1 MALLPIITAPDP
13 LLKRISTPV
22 AAVDDDIR
30 TLMDDMLDTMYDAP
44 GIGLSA
50 IQVGVPKRVVV
61 VDVANDDSPR
71 APLRMANPEVIWSAD
86 EFGLHEEGCLSL
98 PEQYAE
104 VERPVAIEVS
114 FLDYDGKA
122 QRLKAENLLATCLQH
137 EIDHLDGLLFV
148 DHISMVKRQMILR
161 KLQKMKR
168 QKATA

>member
-13 LLKRISTPV
+13 LLKRLSAPV

-30 TLMDDMLDTMYDAP
+30 KLMDDLLETMYDAP

-50 IQVGVPKRVVV
+50 IQVGVPKCVLV
-61 VDVANDDSPR
+61 VDVAADDSPP
-71 APLRMANPEVIWSAD
+71 APLRMANPEIIWSAD

-104 VERPVAIEVS
+104 VERPVAIEVT
-114 FLDYDGKA
+114 FLDYDGKP
-122 QRLKAENLLATCLQH
+122 QRLKAESLLATCLQH

-161 KLQKMKR
+161 KLQKMKL

>member
-1 MALLPIITAPDP
+1 MSLLPIITAPDP

-30 TLMDDMLDTMYDAP
+30 KLMDDMLDTMYDAP

-71 APLRMANPEVIWSAD
+71 VPLRMANPEVIWSAD

>member
-13 LLKRISTPV
+13 LLKQISTPV
-22 AAVDDDIR
+22 AAVDADVR
-30 TLMDDMLDTMYDAP
+30 KLMDDMLDTMYDAP

-50 IQVGVPKRVVV
+50 IQVGVPKRIVV
-61 VDVANDDSPR
+61 VDVANDDSPP
-71 APLRMANPEVIWSAD
+71 APLRMANPEIVWWAEVI
-86 EFGLHEEGCLSL
+86 GTHEEGCLSL
-98 PEQYAE
+98 PQQYAE
-104 VERPVAIEVS
+104 VDRPVAIEVE
-114 FLDYDGKA
+114 FLDYDGKPG
-122 QRLKAENLLATCLQH
+122 RMKAEGLLATCLQH